1 MKKFKT
7 KIGDKEIEIEIKDWA
22 LRANGEVLVKSGK
35 TQVLVTAV
43 MSDRETDKPYF
54 PLMVNYEERY
64 YARGEILGSR
74 FLRREGKPTTNATLI
89 ARAID
94 RSIRPLFPKG
104 MRREVQVIVTCLAWD
119 EENDPDFL
127 GALGASIA
135 LHISDIPW
143 AGPMGAVRVA
153 EVENKLKLN
162 PTYEEREKAELEIF
176 FTGLKEGEEPIIN
189 MIEMEGQEAEEEKII
204 QAAKKGGKEIMKLC
218 ALQKKIREEVGVEKV
233 TLEEKETDPE
243 IEKFKKEIKEEAKEK
258 IEDLLFQKNPSKS
271 SLERSKKLNELKK
284 KISQKVKENENLE
297 KAEKK
302 AKIAE
307 NVFEE
312 EVGKLIHEKALEG
325 KRVDGRK
332 VDEVRRIDLSA
343 KPIQRVHGSGY
354 FARGLT
360 RSISVLTLGGPE
372 EYKILEGM
380 EVMGEKRFLHHY
392 NFSPYSVGEVRFL
405 RAPGRREIGH
415 GMLAEKALKPVIP
428 SKEDFPYTVRL
439 VTEILTSNGS
449 TSMSSICSSTLA
461 LMDGGVPI
469 KRPVAGIAIGLAKK
483 ENDWQIL
490 TDIQGPEDFHGDMDL
505 KVGGTRKGVTAMQ
518 MDVKFKGVT
527 EEILKEALKRARKA
541 RLEILDKI
549 EAEISKPRENLSP
562 YAPQVI
568 KLQIPEDKI
577 GRVIGSGGRTIKSI
591 TEKTGAEISI
601 EDSGETYIISQNKKG
616 AEKAKR
622 TIENIIRELEPGQT
636 FTGIVEEVLPFG
648 VIVQLCPGK
657 DGLLHK
663 SKYKKDLN
671 RGDKVQV
678 IVANVKR
685 SGKVDLKLQK

>member
-1 MKKFKT
+1 MKGFKT
-7 KIGDKEIEIEIKDWA
+7 KIGGKEIEIEIKDWA
-22 LRANGEVLVKSGK
+22 LRANGEVLVKSGE

-74 FLRREGKPTTNATLI
+74 FLRRESRPTTNATLI

-104 MRREVQVIVTCLAWD
+104 MRREIQVIVTCLAWD

-153 EVENKLKLN
+153 EVENELKIN

-176 FTGLKEGEEPIIN
+176 FTGLKENENPIIN
-189 MIEMEGQEAEEEKII
+189 MIEMEGDEADEEKIV

-218 ALQKKIREEVGVEKV
+218 ALQEKIREEIGKEKV
-233 TLEEKETDPE
+233 TLEEKKADPE
-243 IEKFKKEIKEEAKEK
+243 NEEFKKEIRKEAKEK
-258 IEDLLFQKNPSKS
+258 IEELLFGKSPSKS
-271 SLERSKKLNELKK
+271 SLERSKKLNELKEE
-284 KISQKVKENENLE
+284 ISENVKENSTEE
-297 KAEKK
+297 KAKT
-302 AKIAE
+302 AE
-307 NVFEE
+307 DVFEE

-343 KPIQRVHGSGY
+343 KPVQRVHGSGY

-483 ENDWQIL
+483 EENWQIL

-505 KVGGTRKGVTAMQ
+505 KVGGTREGVTAMQ

-541 RLEILDKI
+541 RLEILDQI
-549 EAEISKPRENLSP
+549 EDEISKPRESLST

-591 TEKTGAEISI
+591 TERTGAEISI
-601 EDSGETYIISQNKKG
+601 EDGGETYIISQDQNG
-616 AEKAKR
+616 AEKAKGI
-622 TIENIIRELEPGQT
+622 IENIVRELEPGQI
-636 FTGIVEEVLPFG
+636 FTGVVEETLPFG

-663 SKYKKDLN
+663 SKYKKDLKK
-671 RGDKVQV
+671 GDKVKV

-685 SGKVDLKLQK
+685 SGKVDLKLQG